1 MTRSVEAPAP
11 PPAPA
16 PAPAAT
22 PAAAPLFVDEVEPEP
37 ETTEDPAPA
46 GGERKAAKEPREIRL
61 PAVSGMTAA
70 IVTGALVG
78 LLAVGL
84 TWGVMRGC
92 EALQGTSSCGDPG
105 YLLLIAIL
113 VVAVVLGAVLL
124 RAWGVPD
131 PGSTSFLGVGLLAVV
146 ALLFL
151 VDVLFDWWMVIAIPV
166 VSVLTFVLSHW
177 VTTAIVEPA
186 KD

>member
-1 MTRSVEAPAP
+1 M
-11 PPAPA
+11 
-16 PAPAAT
+16 
-22 PAAAPLFVDEVEPEP
+22 
-37 ETTEDPAPA
+37 
-46 GGERKAAKEPREIRL
+46 
-61 PAVSGMTAA
+61 
-70 IVTGALVG
+70 
-78 LLAVGL
+78 
-84 TWGVMRGC
+84 
-92 EALQGTSSCGDPG
+92 
-105 YLLLIAIL
+105 
-113 VVAVVLGAVLL
+113 VAVVVVGALLL

-166 VSVLTFVLSHW
+166 VAVLTFVLSHW